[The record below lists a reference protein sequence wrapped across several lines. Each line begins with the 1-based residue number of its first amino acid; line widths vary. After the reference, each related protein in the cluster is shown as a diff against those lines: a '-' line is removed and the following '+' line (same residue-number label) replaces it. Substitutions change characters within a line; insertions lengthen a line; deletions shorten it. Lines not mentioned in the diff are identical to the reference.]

1 MIFPAF
7 GIITAYTLAS
17 WLKDHQKERT
27 LPWMFGIIMAT
38 VLVVNVTPIQLKVSL
53 NYNSAEVRD
62 IAPFVHVNTKPGERI
77 SNYGFSPWNPTQALA
92 FYSDRFLEYPVND
105 PETLIQRVKKDP
117 KATWLSSV
125 SKFKNLEKIFPGELY
140 LIYGNQ
146 KFAYFTSMKNRE
158 NIIYNFSKIKLPL
171 VR

>member
-1 MIFPAF
+1 
-7 GIITAYTLAS
+7 
-17 WLKDHQKERT
+17 
-27 LPWMFGIIMAT
+27 MAA

-53 NYNSAEVRD
+53 NYNSGEVRD
-62 IAPFVHVNTKPGERI
+62 IAPFVRINTKPDERI

-105 PETLIQRVKKDP
+105 PETLIQKVNENP

-125 SKFKNLEKIFPGELY
+125 SKFNNLEESFPGQLY

-158 NIIYNFSKIKLPL
+158 NVIYNFSNMKLPV

>member
-1 MIFPAF
+1 MI
-7 GIITAYTLAS
+7 
-17 WLKDHQKERT
+17 
-27 LPWMFGIIMAT
+27 T

-62 IAPFVHVNTKPGERI
+62 IAPFVRINTKPGERI
-77 SNYGFSPWNPTQALA
+77 SNYGFSPWNPTQALV

-105 PETLIQRVKKDP
+105 PETLIQKINENP
-117 KATWLSSV
+117 QTTWLSSIPD
-125 SKFKNLEKIFPGELY
+125 FNNLEKSFPGEFY

-146 KFAYFTSMKNRE
+146 KFAYFTSMKNRK
-158 NIIYNFSKIKLPL
+158 NIIYDFSNMTLPV